1 MITLK
6 FRFVEGGS
14 RTARYKTLAGAQ
26 RAAQRQIGRHPSIS
40 SHGGYAV
47 DDYGC
52 CTLRCEGCTL
62 WDLFPNT

>member
-14 RTARYKTLAGAQ
+14 KTANYKTLAGAQ
-26 RAAQRQIGRHPSIS
+26 KAAHRQIGAHPDMGS
-40 SHGGYAV
+40 SYAV

-52 CTLRCEGCTL
+52 CTVRVQGCTL
-62 WDLFPNT
+62 GELFPSN